1 LILRD
6 VTIGASTIK
15 NRFLTI
21 SLLVLSGEAVFFL
34 PFVLVRIFRPTYLD
48 VFTLDNTQLGFCFSI
63 YGVVAFLSYFFG
75 GVLADKFEPRLL
87 IVTALI
93 LTGLG
98 GFYLAT
104 YPSYTE
110 LKILYAYWGFT
121 TIFLLWGAMIKAT
134 RIWGGNTKQGR
145 AFGFLDGGRGAVSA
159 TIGATGVVIYGMVMT
174 VDIDTATLADKQAAF
189 KSVILASTYI
199 TLGIAVLVFLFL
211 KQEPIEDD
219 VKFDNHTDY
228 SKKNILAIAKLP
240 FVWLLALII
249 LCAYCGYKVTD
260 IFSLT
265 ANEVMLYD
273 EVDAAKVGTL
283 SLYLRPFVGVIIGFL
298 ADRTK
303 ASLVLTLSFS
313 FVIIGSLL
321 FASGLIN
328 SSAVFFFF
336 MAVVITSIGIYSA
349 RVLYFA
355 VIHEGNIPVA
365 LTGTAVGI
373 VSVVGYTPDI
383 FMGPVI
389 GYILDSSPGLAGHQH
404 VYLTLAGFSIVGLV
418 SSFLLKKNI
427 KSQVPK
433 Q

>member
-1 LILRD
+1 M
-6 VTIGASTIK
+6 
-15 NRFLTI
+15 
-21 SLLVLSGEAVFFL
+21 LLVLSGEAVFFL

-48 VFTLDNTQLGFCFSI
+48 VFGLDNTQLGYCFSI
-63 YGVVAFLSYFFG
+63 CGTVSLLSYLFG

-87 IVTALI
+87 ITSALI

-104 YPSYTE
+104 YPSYTN
-110 LKILYAYWGFT
+110 LLLLYGYWGFT

-159 TIGATGVVIYGMVMT
+159 SIGAMGVVIYGLVMT
-174 VDIDTATLADKQAAF
+174 IDIESATLADKQAAF

-199 TLGIAVLVFLFL
+199 VLGIAVLVFLFL
-211 KQEPIEDD
+211 KQEAGDIESSQET
-219 VKFDNHTDY
+219 KTNY
-228 SKKNILAIAKLP
+228 SKKNIIAIIKLP
-240 FVWLLALII
+240 FVWLLAVII

-273 EVDAAKVGTL
+273 QVEAAKVGTL
-283 SLYLRPFVGVIIGFL
+283 SLYMRPLIGVLIGML

-303 ASLVLTLSFS
+303 ASSVLIFS
-313 FVIIGSLL
+313 FLLVIVGSLL
-321 FASGLIN
+321 FASGLVV
-328 SSAVFFFF
+328 SSQTFFFF
-336 MAVVITSIGIYSA
+336 LAIVITSTGVYAA

-355 VIHEGNIPVA
+355 VIHEGKIPIA

-373 VSVVGYTPDI
+373 VSFVGYTPDI
-383 FMGPVI
+383 FMGPII
-389 GYILDSSPGLAGHQH
+389 GYLLESSKGLPGHQH
-404 VYLTLAGFSIVGLV
+404 VYLTLAGFSFVGLIC
-418 SSFLLKKNI
+418 SILLRKNVTTSYSI
-427 KSQVPK
+427 N
-433 Q
+433 